1 MIAGGNHTITK
12 SIPQSRCSR
21 DSSLYTREPW
31 ALPRHVNI
39 LKNDKGEYVMLF
51 FLVLGILMLLPGLF
65 FKALA
70 IRSLNP
76 NNLISTTGELS
87 RKIDFKNY
95 KLRNRSVPNTVEYIY
110 TYTVNGKRYH
120 LRGVQHTHS
129 RNLHKRIAI
138 VYLRGFPSC
147 AYEEHFSG
155 TQEWL
160 LAISFTAMGIFLLLL
175 YFCVG

>member
-1 MIAGGNHTITK
+1 M
-12 SIPQSRCSR
+12 
-21 DSSLYTREPW
+21 LY
-31 ALPRHVNI
+31 
-39 LKNDKGEYVMLF
+39 
-51 FLVLGILMLLPGLF
+51 FLGFGILMLLPGLF
-65 FKALA
+65 FTILA
-70 IRSLNP
+70 ICSLNP
-76 NNLISTTGELS
+76 SNLISTTGELS
-87 RKIDFKNY
+87 RKKDFKNY
-95 KLRNRSVPNTVEYIY
+95 KLKNRSVPNAVEYSY

-129 RNLHKRIAI
+129 RNLLKRIAI

>member
-1 MIAGGNHTITK
+1 
-12 SIPQSRCSR
+12 
-21 DSSLYTREPW
+21 
-31 ALPRHVNI
+31 
-39 LKNDKGEYVMLF
+39 MLF

-65 FKALA
+65 FTALA
-70 IRSLNP
+70 IRSLKP

-95 KLRNRSVPNTVEYIY
+95 KLRNRSVPNAVEYIY

-129 RNLHKRIAI
+129 RNLHKRIKI
-138 VYLRGFPSC
+138 VYLRGFPHC

-155 TQEWL
+155 IQEWL
-160 LAISFTAMGIFLLLL
+160 IAISFTAMGIFLLLL